1 MRMNPK
7 EGVSR
12 NDLIQDED
20 KKRFWTFHTG
30 LNRLALKEWEE
41 NWTKLIFTKASVIVF
56 FFFNIFIDNQIK

>member
-12 NDLIQDED
+12 NDLIEAED
-20 KKRFWTFHTG
+20 NKQIWTFHTG

-41 NWTKLIFTKASVIVF
+41 NWAIS
-56 FFFNIFIDNQIK
+56 